1 MHLHSKDQKES
12 RQLISNLMSDRLNDE
27 KLVKKMVPPFA
38 LGCRRMT
45 PGTGYLE
52 SLTKS
57 NVQTVHESIVKITE
71 DGVVD
76 ASGTET
82 KVDCIVC
89 ATGFDTS
96 FSPHFKIYGRNGA
109 EIQDQ
114 FGDFPVAYLAI
125 TAENFP
131 NLFRKWIS

>member
-1 MHLHSKDQKES
+1 
-12 RQLISNLMSDRLNDE
+12 MSDRLNDE

-52 SLTKS
+52 SLTKP
-57 NVQTVHESIVKITE
+57 NVQTVHESIVRITE
-71 DGVVD
+71 DSIVD

-82 KVDCIVC
+82 KVDAIIC

-131 NLFRKWIS
+131 NLFCKSTSSM